1 MQYLNNAF
9 LLIAM
14 LLISLG
20 GCSADDSTQ
29 RRRPDTQTLEALR
42 EIGRSID
49 STSDSRIRFQKALDF
64 SELLRSKMEK
74 YVFSRE
80 EISLALR
87 TADTDRS
94 SPSLRKAVDVDAFTP
109 AELLCLFSG
118 AGMLKYVAVNVSL
131 HFYFP
136 YSFEVANK
144 ESGTSSLSDP
154 KLAEY
159 ALRVAW
165 VDEMQVADCTFISLV
180 EKIET
185 SMTRQFEEMGLPP
198 YKICFVDSAGK
209 KVAPDDKRVLARFT
223 LKFPFPS
230 GSIKASLDLFSIMT
244 GCKQQIAADREIRLM
259 LPECL
264 TFDVEKV
271 NSIEHLNLPY

>member
-20 GCSADDSTQ
+20 GCSADVTPALRQ
-29 RRRPDTQTLEALR
+29 PDKQTLETLR
-42 EIGRSID
+42 EIGKEID
-49 STSDSRIRFQKALDF
+49 ATSDSRIRFQKALDF
-64 SELLRSKMEK
+64 SELLRNNMEK
-74 YVFSRE
+74 YAFRRE
-80 EISLALR
+80 EISLALSI
-87 TADTDRS
+87 ADTDHS
-94 SPSLRKAVDVDAFTP
+94 SSSLRKAVDVDAFTP

-118 AGMLKYVAVNVSL
+118 AGMLKYAAVNVSR
-131 HFYFP
+131 HFEFP
-136 YSFEVANK
+136 YTLEVAKK

-165 VDEMQVADCTFISLV
+165 FNEMQVADCTLISLV

-185 SMTRQFEEMGLPP
+185 SMTRQFKEMGLLP

-209 KVAPDDKRVLARFT
+209 KVAPDDKHVLARFT

-230 GSIKASLDLFSIMT
+230 GSIKASLDLLSIMT
-244 GCKQQIAADREIRLM
+244 GCKQQITANREIRLL

-271 NSIEHLNLPY
+271 NYIEQLNLPY